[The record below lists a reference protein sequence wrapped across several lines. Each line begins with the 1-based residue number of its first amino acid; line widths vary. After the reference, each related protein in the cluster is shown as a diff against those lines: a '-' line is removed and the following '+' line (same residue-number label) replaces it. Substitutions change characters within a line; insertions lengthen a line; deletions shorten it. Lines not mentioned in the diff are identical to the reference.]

1 MKKIEYRNDIF
12 SEENILL
19 HENEEDALYNKIKT
33 SQLKSKSFYYESYH
47 PVIEKS
53 KSIIDEK
60 INNYKD
66 ENMSL
71 YIGGCY
77 IIEYIYISDKF
88 RTMCNLKYIN
98 LKCIYS
104 IFLFHFRSF
113 N

>member
-1 MKKIEYRNDIF
+1 MKYLPEYYDIYDDQILNYLINTSEQKLIRNICSEKDWVIMEYRNDIF

-60 INNYKD
+60 
-66 ENMSL
+66 
-71 YIGGCY
+71 
-77 IIEYIYISDKF
+77 
-88 RTMCNLKYIN
+88 
-98 LKCIYS
+98 
-104 IFLFHFRSF
+104 
-113 N
+113 